1 MAETLANGTTVP
13 QGSDPIHGSGVQ
25 AMRNLGGSVDAQL
38 GARYT
43 KAQADALLD
52 GKAPVSHT
60 HSWAQVTGK
69 PTTFAPSAHSHVV
82 ADVTGLQAALDQA
95 AVTAE
100 WAQLVDKPTA
110 FPPLAHS
117 HSVSDVTGLQVV
129 LDDKVDTDDPRLSDA
144 RAPLAHEHEIADVD
158 GLNTALD
165 AAAQSAAW
173 ASVTGKPDVFPPAVH
188 GHQIGDV
195 DGLTDALDQA
205 GAGAGVSV
213 LAFGATGDGATDDTA
228 AFTAALASG
237 GPVYVPGGTYR
248 VSGAYASGPVD
259 LTMANDAV
267 IQHDATGPGILIEG
281 TETPAQTEA
290 GIALNEDAPTGTTS
304 FAALGHGLAPGDY
317 FRLGS
322 ELPWDASSTNIRQGE
337 ILRVATVSGSGF
349 TSTTPVM
356 GGPYLRSDTA
366 AVWRLGLIEGVT
378 IRGGTIRGPRT
389 PNLVQTGLLI
399 RRARNVTVEGVRFE
413 DIDYRHAAYEDVLDW
428 WHDRNTHDWAQ
439 DKGMA
444 YGVAATNASQDF
456 QVTRNIFLD
465 TRHAFTTSNLQAVR
479 GVTRRGYI
487 GHNVARRT
495 LPALN
500 ETSSGGDAFDT
511 HTAADDMTF
520 EYNFVDGSTGAGINV
535 ECRNSKVR
543 FNTILNPTGA
553 GIHVHNESDLDG
565 ATEITGNRVVAGPD
579 TTYGIRVS
587 PAGRGS
593 GSTLRGVLVT
603 GNVIEDV
610 QSTPIYMG
618 NRNFSP
624 LYGVTVND
632 NMAVDCPGTYMV
644 RILHT
649 EGIIYQ
655 GNNATG
661 GRAQILTEE
670 LATGGEAPG
679 YVIANLTDGVIEVQP
694 HHTYVR
700 FSPRDDTPL
709 RTITAGRTGQTIT
722 FRPMGSSQQV
732 PVATNG
738 NIVVGAPLTLN
749 GSDDAV
755 TLGWTGVR
763 WSEISRR
770 VNPVIAYDTDGVPY
784 LAGA

>member
-1 MAETLANGTTVP
+1 MAETLANGTVVP
-13 QGSDPIHGSGVQ
+13 QGADLIHSSGVQ
-25 AMRNLGGSVDAQL
+25 AMRNMGGSIDAQL
-38 GARYT
+38 GNRS
-43 KAQADALLD
+43 LL
-52 GKAPVSHT
+52 GHT
-60 HSWAQVTGK
+60 HPIS
-69 PTTFAPSAHSHVV
+69 
-82 ADVTGLQAALDQA
+82 
-95 AVTAE
+95 
-100 WAQLVDKPTA
+100 
-110 FPPLAHS
+110 
-117 HSVSDVTGLQVV
+117 
-129 LDDKVDTDDPRLSDA
+129 
-144 RAPLAHEHEIADVD
+144 DVD
-158 GLNTALD
+158 GLQDRLD
-165 AAAQSAAW
+165 SA
-173 ASVTGKPDVFPPAVH
+173 GR
-188 GHQIGDV
+188 
-195 DGLTDALDQA
+195 
-205 GAGAGVSV
+205 GVSV
-213 LAFGATGDGATDDTA
+213 LAYGATGDGSTDDTA
-228 AFTAALASG
+228 AFTAAFASG
-237 GPVYVPGGTYR
+237 EPVYVPGGTYL
-248 VSGAYASGPVD
+248 VSGAVASGPVD
-259 LTMANDAV
+259 LTLASDAV
-267 IQHDATGPGILIEG
+267 IQHDATGPGLLIAG
-281 TETPAQTEA
+281 TEASEVTFNSTVEPGATSVVVA
-290 GIALNEDAPTGTTS
+290 GSGVNE
-304 FAALGHGLAPGDY
+304 GDY
-317 FRLGS
+317 LRLGS
-322 ELPWDASSTNIRQGE
+322 DLPWDASSTGIRHGE
-337 ILRVATVSGSGF
+337 VLRVASRSGSLIQL
-349 TSTTPVM
+349 TTPVQ
-356 GGPYLRSDTA
+356 GGPYRPSDGA
-366 AVWRLGLIEGVT
+366 AISRLDLIDGVRIT
-378 IRGGTIRGPRT
+378 GGTIRGARES
-389 PNLVQTGLLI
+389 NLVQTGVLI
-399 RRARNVTVEGVRFE
+399 RLARNVTVEGVRFE
-413 DIDYRHAAYEDVLDW
+413 SIDYRHAAYEDVLDW

-465 TRHAFTTSNLQAVR
+465 TRHAFTTSNIQAVR

-535 ECRNSKVR
+535 ECRTSKVR

-565 ATEITGNRVVAGPD
+565 ATEIIGNRVVAGPD

-593 GSTLRGVLVT
+593 GATLRGVLVN
-603 GNVIEDV
+603 GNVIEGV

-632 NMAVDCPGTYMV
+632 NMAVNCPGTYMA
-644 RILHT
+644 RILHS

-670 LATGGEAPG
+670 LATGGDAPG
-679 YVIANLTDGVIEVQP
+679 YTIANLTDGVIEVQP
-694 HHTYVR
+694 HHTYIR

-709 RTITAGRTGQTIT
+709 RTITPGRTGQTIT
-722 FRPMGSSQQV
+722 FRPMGTAQQV

-738 NIVVGAPLTLN
+738 NIILGAPLTLN
-749 GSDDAV
+749 GADDAV
-755 TLGWTGVR
+755 TLGWTGAR

-784 LAGA
+784 LAGAGS